1 MPKWMKVAAI
11 CLAAALALGI
21 VARFALRRGPS
32 GATAEF
38 GGSLPA
44 KEIPEFPSLDAS
56 RWVNGAP
63 TSLAS
68 LRGEVVILEAW
79 HPA

>member
-11 CLAAALALGI
+11 CVAAALVLVVG
-21 VARFALRRGPS
+21 ARFAMRGPS
-32 GATAEF
+32 GATTEY
-38 GGSLPA
+38 GGSLPT
-44 KEIPEFPSLDAS
+44 KEVPEFTSLDVG

-63 TSLAS
+63 VSLAGA
-68 LRGEVVILEAW
+68 RGEVLLIEAW

>member
-11 CLAAALALGI
+11 CFAAALVAVGALF
-21 VARFALRRGPS
+21 VLRRGPS
-32 GATAEF
+32 GATTEY
-38 GGSLPA
+38 GGSLPT
-44 KEIPEFPSLDAS
+44 KEVPEFTSLDAA

-63 TSLAS
+63 ASLAS
-68 LRGEVVILEAW
+68 ARGQVLIIEAW

>member
-11 CLAAALALGI
+11 CVAAALVMAGAL
-21 VARFALRRGPS
+21 FMLRRGPT
-32 GATAEF
+32 GATAEY
-38 GGSLPA
+38 GGTLPT
-44 KEIPEFPSLDAS
+44 KEVPEFTSLDAG

-63 TSLAS
+63 ASLAS
-68 LRGEVVILEAW
+68 ARGQVLIIEAW

>member
-11 CLAAALALGI
+11 CFAAALVVVGALF
-21 VARFALRRGPS
+21 VTRRGGPT
-32 GATAEF
+32 GATADY
-38 GGSLPA
+38 GGSLPT
-44 KEIPEFPSLDAS
+44 KEVPEFTSLDAG

-63 TSLAS
+63 ASLAS
-68 LRGEVVILEAW
+68 ARGQVLIIEAW